1 MQDSDVEV
9 ETEPDEP
16 EGEFEF
22 RDDVDHEVIGQVA
35 DAPGHVDFDKG
46 AEILVEVQRWGHSR
60 GEFDVSVFSGDAFQ
74 DARADFVEVRE
85 VPGNE
90 LLVSIREHDGR
101 AVVAVEQTM
110 LELPDEAYFELLC
123 KMAAALEEKSGVILL
138 NSKDLARVPS
148 DFITRLSAL
157 GITATLCDTPNDS
170 IRGGF
175 ILKNGDIEDNMT
187 FPAVIADRRD
197 ELEDLIGRTLFE
209 A

>member
-1 MQDSDVEV
+1 MSGSD
-9 ETEPDEP
+9 
-16 EGEFEF
+16 
-22 RDDVDHEVIGQVA
+22 
-35 DAPGHVDFDKG
+35 K
-46 AEILVEVQRWGHSR
+46 IL
-60 GEFDVSVFSGDAFQ
+60 A
-74 DARADFVEVRE
+74 
-85 VPGNE
+85 
-90 LLVSIREHDGR
+90 SIREECEQNVRKIRALAQEDRNAVIEKAHAEAAELLEDARRRIATTGTTARKAAESRAELEKRNAILKERRTQIDR